1 MPNALGGGGGGGAK
15 SMPENTNFK
24 NQSINQS
31 INQTLFTHGTI
42 SQRQKLKY
50 LQDVIFQ

>member
-1 MPNALGGGGGGGAK
+1 MKAK
-15 SMPENTNFK
+15 DEMNQRREAI

-31 INQTLFTHGTI
+31 INQTFFTHGTI

>member
-1 MPNALGGGGGGGAK
+1 MGETAAILLASILLK
-15 SMPENTNFK
+15 DMRYLV
-24 NQSINQS
+24 SINQS